1 MDGEIILDKSQR
13 RVFDYMETHGS
24 ITSLEAI
31 SELGETRLSA
41 RIYELKDKG
50 VNISYEWMQV
60 LNRYQEKRRVKKYFL
75 G

>member
-1 MDGEIILDKSQR
+1 
-13 RVFDYMETHGS
+13 METHGF